1 MIASLV
7 SRLFGKAEPP
17 AIPDVLWQET
27 IAQLPFLARLREED
41 RQRLRA
47 MTRQFLAE
55 KEFTATGGLELDD
68 EMCLAIAVQGC
79 LLVLNLGLEWYRD
92 WVGIIVYPDE
102 FVIPRSIEDDD
113 GIVHEYDEVAAGEA
127 WGGGPLLVSW
137 RDVQLSGDGYN
148 VVIHEF
154 AHKLDMRSGAADGLP
169 PLHAGMSRERWETA
183 LLAAYDHFCEQVDN
197 AEENGEA
204 TEIDPYAA
212 ESPAEFFAVLSEVF
226 FESPQLLYCTY
237 PDAYGQLSAFYRID
251 PLGALQ
257 ANADSL

>member
-7 SRLFGKAEPP
+7 SRLFGKPAPP
-17 AIPDVLWQET
+17 AIPDALWQET
-27 IAQLPFLARLREED
+27 IEQLPFLARLSED
-41 RQRLRA
+41 ERQRLRV

-68 EMCLAIAVQGC
+68 EICLAIAVQGC

-102 FVIPRSIEDDD
+102 FVIPRHIQDDD
-113 GIVHEYDEVAAGEA
+113 GIVHEYDEVASGEA
-127 WGGGPLLVSW
+127 WGGGPLLISW

-154 AHKLDMRSGAADGLP
+154 AHKLDMRNGAADGLP
-169 PLHAGMSRERWETA
+169 PLHAGMLRERWEA
-183 LLAAYDHFCEQVDN
+183 VLLAAYEHFCEQVDSTE
-197 AEENGEA
+197 ARGE
-204 TEIDPYAA
+204 TTDIDPYAA

-226 FESPQLLYCTY
+226 FESPQLLWQTY
-237 PDAYGQLSAFYRID
+237 PDAYGQLTAFYRID
-251 PLGALQ
+251 PLAEVG
-257 ANADSL
+257 